1 MFYTLMIL
9 KSKHINK
16 IWTEVEERGR
26 KRKCKANL
34 FIFITMGELILS
46 KIETCVCQKQKIT
59 LTTDL
64 YCFQQ

>member
-1 MFYTLMIL
+1 MFYTLIL

-16 IWTEVEERGR
+16 IWTEEEGRGM

-34 FIFITMGELILS
+34 FIFITNSELILS
-46 KIETCVCQKQKIT
+46 KIETGICQKQKIT

-64 YCFQQ
+64 